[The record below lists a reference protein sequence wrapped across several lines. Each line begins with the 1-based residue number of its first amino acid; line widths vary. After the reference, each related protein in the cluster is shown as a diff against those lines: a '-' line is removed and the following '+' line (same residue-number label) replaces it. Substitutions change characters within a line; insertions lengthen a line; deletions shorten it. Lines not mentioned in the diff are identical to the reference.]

1 MIVYLLSLMVGMVIC
16 ELPSEWAY
24 EVLRDGTITLYCN
37 DSSINIDTNEYGQWT
52 IPSGV
57 ELKKQHN
64 DSLLTVQQENGIE
77 GFSLLLKKVESSLD
91 GVYIC
96 KVKSVSTD
104 VIRMATIRGINLHQ
118 PLAKSASERY
128 EYNIIVAV
136 VASVVFLVPL
146 LGACAIYKFRYKSP
160 EDKSKKYNVRHREY
174 PNNVSMESPNEVKVP
189 PSDSEQYVYEN
200 AAASTN
206 L

>member
-1 MIVYLLSLMVGMVIC
+1 
-16 ELPSEWAY
+16 
-24 EVLRDGTITLYCN
+24 
-37 DSSINIDTNEYGQWT
+37 
-52 IPSGV
+52 
-57 ELKKQHN
+57 
-64 DSLLTVQQENGIE
+64 
-77 GFSLLLKKVESSLD
+77 
-91 GVYIC
+91 
-96 KVKSVSTD
+96 
-104 VIRMATIRGINLHQ
+104 MATIRGINLHQ

-189 PSDSEQYVYEN
+189 PSNSEQYVYEN